1 MGMKVTIKS
10 YVVAE
15 KDLFSEKVNF
25 LLWPYK
31 PTEDNGIVLVRET
44 EVEIEVPD
52 DFDIRP
58 SQIAALQ
65 KKEQELR
72 AKFAAAV
79 TEIHRQIS
87 ELQAIGCE
95 VSA

>member
-1 MGMKVTIKS
+1 MGMKVTITGAIYAKQ
-10 YVVAE
+10 YHTGDKLE
-15 KDLFSEKVNF
+15 FTFFDFDPSEAFGWIRVMGH
-25 LLWPYK
+25 
-31 PTEDNGIVLVRET
+31 TIDVD
-44 EVEIEVPD
+44 VPA

-58 SQIAALQ
+58 GQIAALQ

-72 AKFAAAV
+72 AQFAAAV

-95 VSA
+95 VPA

>member
-1 MGMKVTIKS
+1 MKVTIKGGI
-10 YVVAE
+10 YA
-15 KDLFSEKVNF
+15 KQYHPGDKIDFTFFDFQPSEVSR
-25 LLWPYK
+25 WIRVM
-31 PTEDNGIVLVRET
+31 DQAI
-44 EVEIEVPD
+44 EIEVPD

-65 KKEQELR
+65 KKEQEIR
-72 AKFAAAV
+72 AQFAAAV